1 MRGVWEIFF
10 PINIKHMAVI
20 GVDLGGTKVAA
31 AIFDHFGNIKAK
43 EMRLLDGAQGD
54 KVGKLVSEVI
64 LSLMEGNPRQ
74 HIKAIGVCVPGIV
87 YSKKNTVWAP
97 NIPGWDNY
105 HLKRRIE
112 AAIQNPKIKI
122 SIESDR
128 TCYVLGEVWKGGAK
142 GCQNVIYLAVGTG
155 IGGGILIDGRVLHGH
170 SDIVG
175 ATGWMALQNPYHPD
189 YIPCGCFEHY
199 ASGNGI
205 ALQAQKALMCEKN
218 YSGPLQGKPL
228 EEVTSRDVFAAY
240 EEGDLIAC
248 KVLDK
253 AIEMWGMGA
262 ANLVSLFNPEKFIF
276 GGGVFGP
283 AAQFIPRIYDEACKW
298 GQPISMKQV
307 KFSASKVDGEA
318 ALYGAGYLAIR
329 ESMSGK

>member
-1 MRGVWEIFF
+1 
-10 PINIKHMAVI
+10 MAVI
-20 GVDLGGTKVAA
+20 GVDLGGTKIAA

-43 EMRLLDGAQGD
+43 EVRLLNGAEGD
-54 KVGKLVSEVI
+54 KVGKLVTQTI

-87 YSKKNTVWAP
+87 YSKKHTVWAP

-142 GCQNVIYLAVGTG
+142 GCQNAIYLAVGTG

-175 ATGWMALQNPYHPD
+175 ATGWMALQNPYHED
-189 YIPCGCFEHY
+189 FIPCGCFEHY

-205 ALQAQKALMCEKN
+205 ALQAQKALRCEKN
-218 YSGPLQGKPL
+218 YTGPLSAKPI
-228 EEVTSRDVFAAY
+228 EEITSPDVFAAESISRQHALSKIRSITCGFLVLAY
-240 EEGDLIAC
+240 SSADNPLTLGGD
-248 KVLDK
+248 
-253 AIEMWGMGA
+253 GR
-262 ANLVSLFNPEKFIF
+262 NNQIF
-276 GGGVFGP
+276 FLGKPFSFHVKRKGFP
-283 AAQFIPRIYDEACKW
+283 
-298 GQPISMKQV
+298 QPPS
-307 KFSASKVDGEA
+307 
-318 ALYGAGYLAIR
+318 
-329 ESMSGK
+329 

>member
-1 MRGVWEIFF
+1 
-10 PINIKHMAVI
+10 MAVI

-31 AIFDHFGNIKAK
+31 AIFDRLGNMKDK
-43 EMRLLDGAQGD
+43 EVRLLCGAKGD

-64 LSLMEGNPRQ
+64 LALMERNPRR
-74 HIKAIGVCVPGIV
+74 HVKAIGVCVPGIV
-87 YSKKNTVWAP
+87 YSKKDTVWAP

-105 HLKRRIE
+105 PLKKRIE
-112 AAIQNPKIKI
+112 SVIQNPKIRV

-142 GCQNVIYLAVGTG
+142 GRQNVIYLAVGTG
-155 IGGGILIDGRVLHGH
+155 IGGGILIDGHVLHGH

-175 ATGWMALQNPYHPD
+175 ATGWMALQNPYHED

-205 ALQAQKALMCEKN
+205 ALQAQKALRCEKN
-218 YSGPLQGKPL
+218 YNGPLLEKP
-228 EEVTSRDVFAAY
+228 VDQITSKDVFAAY
-240 EEGDLIAC
+240 EKGDRIAVQ
-248 KVLDK
+248 VLEK
-253 AIEMWGMGA
+253 AIQMWGMGA
-262 ANLVSLFNPEKFIF
+262 ANLVSLFNPEIFVF

-283 AAQFIPRIYDEACKW
+283 AVKFIPRIYDEACKW

-307 KFSASKVDGEA
+307 KFCESKIEGEA

-329 ESMSGK
+329 ETMYEH

>member
-1 MRGVWEIFF
+1 
-10 PINIKHMAVI
+10 MAVI
-20 GVDLGGTKVAA
+20 GVDLGGTKIAA
-31 AIFDHFGNIKAK
+31 AIFDRFGTIKAK
-43 EMRLLDGAQGD
+43 EVKLLDGAKGE
-54 KVGKLVSEVI
+54 KVGRMVNEVI
-64 LSLMEGNPRQ
+64 LSLMANNPR
-74 HIKAIGVCVPGIV
+74 HNIKAIGVCVPGIV
-87 YSKKNTVWAP
+87 YSRKNTVWAP
-97 NIPGWDNY
+97 NIPGWDNFP
-105 HLKRRIE
+105 LKRRIA
-112 AAIQNPKIKI
+112 AAIKNPDIII

-155 IGGGILIDGRVLHGH
+155 IGGGILVDGRVLHGH

-175 ATGWMALQNPYHPD
+175 ATGWMALQSPYHED
-189 YIPCGCFEHY
+189 YIQCGCFEHF

-205 ALQAQKALMCEKN
+205 ALQAQKALRCEKN
-218 YSGPLQGKPL
+218 YNGPLGGKPI
-228 EEVTSRDVFAAY
+228 EEVTTRDVFAAY
-240 EEGDLIAC
+240 EEGDLIAR

-283 AAQFIPRIYDEACKW
+283 AARFIPRIYDEACKW

-307 KFSASKVDGEA
+307 KFSASQVEGEA

-329 ESMSGK
+329 ESVYAK

>member
-1 MRGVWEIFF
+1 
-10 PINIKHMAVI
+10 MAVI

-31 AIFDHFGNIKAK
+31 AIFDRLGNIKDK
-43 EMRLLDGAQGD
+43 EVRLLSGAKGD

-64 LSLMEGNPRQ
+64 LTLMERNPRK

-87 YSKKNTVWAP
+87 YSKKDTVWAP

-105 HLKRRIE
+105 PLKKRIE
-112 AAIQNPKIKI
+112 SVIQNPKIKV

-155 IGGGILIDGRVLHGH
+155 IGGGILIDGHVLHGH

-175 ATGWMALQNPYHPD
+175 ATGWMALQNPYHED
-189 YIPCGCFEHY
+189 YIPCGCFEHF

-205 ALQAQKALMCEKN
+205 ALQAQKALRCDKN
-218 YSGPLQGKPL
+218 YNGVLRGKPI
-228 EEVTSRDVFAAY
+228 EEVTSKDVFAAY
-240 EEGDLIAC
+240 EDGDRIAVQ
-248 KVLDK
+248 VLDK
-253 AIEMWGMGA
+253 AIQMWGMGA

-283 AAQFIPRIYDEACKW
+283 AEKFIPRIYDEACKW

-329 ESMSGK
+329 ESMYEQ